1 MTQHSTSPSKK
12 ISNNTLFKHMF
23 TSAYKLGL
31 FMFVCIILL
40 LATDHLTAPK
50 IAYEHRQAMLKTFN
64 QVLSPDLY
72 NNIPLED
79 TLTLSDPKQFTQL
92 GSEHPVTLYRAR
104 KDNQPAGL
112 IFQIEARNG
121 YSGHI
126 SLLMAVLPNGK
137 ISGVRVLEHRETPG
151 LGDKIELQKSDW
163 ILSFNGQTIQAHQPN
178 DPRWAVKKDGGDFD
192 QFTGATITPR
202 AVVGAVKKALLFI
215 QQRGES
221 LYE

>member
-1 MTQHSTSPSKK
+1 MTKNSKK
-12 ISNNTLFKHMF
+12 SSKNRTHNALFEHMF
-23 TSAYKLGL
+23 GSAYKLGL

-40 LATDHLTAPK
+40 LATYHFTAPQ
-50 IAYEHRQAMLKTFN
+50 IAHEHREAMLKTFN
-64 QVLSPDLY
+64 QVLPPSLY
-72 NNIPLED
+72 SNTPLED
-79 TLTLSDPKQFTQL
+79 PIIISDPKQLELL
-92 GSEHPVTLYRAR
+92 GSDSPVTLYRAR

-126 SLLMAVLPNGK
+126 SLLMAVLPNGT
-137 ISGVRVLEHRETPG
+137 ISGVRVLNHRETPG
-151 LGDKIELQKSDW
+151 LGDKIEIRKSDW
-163 ILSFNGQTIQAHQPN
+163 ILSFNGRTLQANQPN